1 MNGIEPLY
9 EKIRPKNIDE
19 ILGNEKL
26 KEVLK
31 TWIKNKKIRSFI
43 IYGEPGTGK
52 STIVKALLNEIKEL
66 YDIYTISGALEGKKT
81 IKSIIEKENNLFSKP
96 KLLFVDEI
104 HRLNKA
110 EQDTLLLS
118 IETGDLTLIGATT
131 ENPAISI
138 NPALLSRILIF
149 KTQELS
155 EKDYELLFER
165 IKDYYKDI
173 NITDEAKKALVD
185 YAGKDLR
192 RIINL
197 IETAKEASINEIDLQ
212 FLSDFTGFK
221 LNYNKNAKYSF
232 ISAYIKSVRGSDP
245 DAAILYLA
253 YMLESGEDPLYVAR
267 RMVIL
272 AAEDVGLADPNALNI
287 AVSAMIATEHIGY
300 PECYLPLSEATLYLC
315 ACPKSNSSYLA
326 YSKAKD
332 FINTNNFEIPKKL
345 VNPLNKKMQKQ
356 GFGENYKYPHDYN
369 GFVRESYMPI
379 TYEKT
384 QFYLPKD
391 IGYEKKIKERLIQLW
406 KNYKNY
412 T

>member
-138 NPALLSRILIF
+138 NPALLSRVLIF

-212 FLSDFTGFK
+212 FLSDFTG
-221 LNYNKNAKYSF
+221 
-232 ISAYIKSVRGSDP
+232 
-245 DAAILYLA
+245 
-253 YMLESGEDPLYVAR
+253 
-267 RMVIL
+267 
-272 AAEDVGLADPNALNI
+272 
-287 AVSAMIATEHIGY
+287 
-300 PECYLPLSEATLYLC
+300 
-315 ACPKSNSSYLA
+315 
-326 YSKAKD
+326 
-332 FINTNNFEIPKKL
+332 
-345 VNPLNKKMQKQ
+345 
-356 GFGENYKYPHDYN
+356 
-369 GFVRESYMPI
+369 
-379 TYEKT
+379 
-384 QFYLPKD
+384 
-391 IGYEKKIKERLIQLW
+391 
-406 KNYKNY
+406 
-412 T
+412 

>member
-1 MNGIEPLY
+1 M
-9 EKIRPKNIDE
+9 
-19 ILGNEKL
+19 
-26 KEVLK
+26 
-31 TWIKNKKIRSFI
+31 
-43 IYGEPGTGK
+43 
-52 STIVKALLNEIKEL
+52 
-66 YDIYTISGALEGKKT
+66 YDIYTISGALEGKT

-138 NPALLSRILIF
+138 NPALLSRVLIF

-253 YMLESGEDPLYVAR
+253 YMLESG
-267 RMVIL
+267 
-272 AAEDVGLADPNALNI
+272 
-287 AVSAMIATEHIGY
+287 
-300 PECYLPLSEATLYLC
+300 
-315 ACPKSNSSYLA
+315 
-326 YSKAKD
+326 
-332 FINTNNFEIPKKL
+332 
-345 VNPLNKKMQKQ
+345 
-356 GFGENYKYPHDYN
+356 
-369 GFVRESYMPI
+369 
-379 TYEKT
+379 KT
-384 QFYLPKD
+384 HFM
-391 IGYEKKIKERLIQLW
+391 
-406 KNYKNY
+406 
-412 T
+412 

>member
-1 MNGIEPLY
+1 LNGIEPLY

-138 NPALLSRILIF
+138 NPALLSIVLIF

-173 NITDEAKKALVD
+173 NITDFYCVWGSVWYRIKKQRPRA
-185 YAGKDLR
+185 R
-192 RIINL
+192 RNR
-197 IETAKEASINEIDLQ
+197 IDIK
-212 FLSDFTGFK
+212 F
-221 LNYNKNAKYSF
+221 
-232 ISAYIKSVRGSDP
+232 IKS
-245 DAAILYLA
+245 
-253 YMLESGEDPLYVAR
+253 
-267 RMVIL
+267 
-272 AAEDVGLADPNALNI
+272 
-287 AVSAMIATEHIGY
+287 
-300 PECYLPLSEATLYLC
+300 
-315 ACPKSNSSYLA
+315 
-326 YSKAKD
+326 
-332 FINTNNFEIPKKL
+332 
-345 VNPLNKKMQKQ
+345 
-356 GFGENYKYPHDYN
+356 
-369 GFVRESYMPI
+369 
-379 TYEKT
+379 
-384 QFYLPKD
+384 
-391 IGYEKKIKERLIQLW
+391 RLR
-406 KNYKNY
+406 
-412 T
+412 